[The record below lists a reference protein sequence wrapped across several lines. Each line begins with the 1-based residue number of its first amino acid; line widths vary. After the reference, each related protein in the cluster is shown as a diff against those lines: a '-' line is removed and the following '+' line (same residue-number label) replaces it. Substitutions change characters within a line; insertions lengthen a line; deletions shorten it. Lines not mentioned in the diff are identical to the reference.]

1 MALFETK
8 RRGYD
13 KTQVDDYVFETG
25 SRNEKTISQLRERIA
40 EAESE
45 NKRLKARLD
54 ACLAREDS
62 VSKALIGAIDKAK
75 EIEYAAKVR
84 YALEGERLKEFENK
98 WVAFCN
104 NKINKVAPGLRD
116 ETKAF
121 VAAMKSSLAE
131 VMTSSLNLGVYVNEA
146 IIDHENEEERLK
158 TIDENLTKTA

>member
-13 KTQVDDYVFETG
+13 KKQVDDYVFETG

-40 EAESE
+40 ETESE
-45 NKRLKARLD
+45 NERLRAKLN

-75 EIEYAAKVR
+75 EIEYASKVR
-84 YALEGERLKEFENK
+84 YALEGERLKEFEQK
-98 WVAFCN
+98 WVAYCN
-104 NKINKVAPGLRD
+104 NKVNGVAPSSRD

-121 VAAMKSSLAE
+121 VAAMKRSLDA
-131 VMTSSLNLGVYVNEA
+131 VMTASLNLGPYVNEA
-146 IIDHENEEERLK
+146 VIDHENEEVRLRK
-158 TIDENLTKTA
+158 QGT

>member
-13 KTQVDDYVFETG
+13 KKQVDDYVFETG

-40 EAESE
+40 ETESE
-45 NKRLKARLD
+45 NERLRAKLN

-75 EIEYAAKVR
+75 EIEHAAKVR
-84 YALEGERLKEFENK
+84 YALEGERLKEFESK

-158 TIDENLTKTA
+158 AIDENLTKTA